1 MHIFVEH
8 RKMKNIVYILGLVV
22 MLVISY
28 FIYDYFMST
37 KLRCNQIH
45 QQTSLNFSTKIK
57 VLKDRVGLNI
67 GKSNIQ
73 KLSDSAQ
80 KVAINLQACCVAA
93 SNHFI
98 DGSQYL
104 ECQKSANNY
113 EKILTKLSQNTE
125 TQLPE
130 PTKTI
135 VKPMAVPTN
144 NNDNSPAAIEA
155 PPTPSAENGRS
166 TEIQP
171 ANTKANTKPQPDEI
185 EALVDEAMSVSD
197 ELNQKI
203 KSLQME

>member
-1 MHIFVEH
+1 
-8 RKMKNIVYILGLVV
+8 MKNIVYILGLVV
-22 MLVISY
+22 ILVISY

-37 KLRCNQIH
+37 KLRCNQLH

-57 VLKDRVGLNI
+57 LLKEKVGLNI

-104 ECQKSANNY
+104 ECQQAANNY
-113 EKILTKLSQNTE
+113 EKILAKLSQNTE
-125 TQLPE
+125 TQGASSINEANNTTAKSQDTSIKKPQH
-130 PTKTI
+130 KTHRSNPSVI
-135 VKPMAVPTN
+135 KP
-144 NNDNSPAAIEA
+144 A
-155 PPTPSAENGRS
+155 PPVATKSDRE
-166 TEIQP
+166 TELSKN
-171 ANTKANTKPQPDEI
+171 NTKSDKTEPDRI
-185 EALVDEAMSVSD
+185 EALVDQAMSVSD

>member
-1 MHIFVEH
+1 
-8 RKMKNIVYILGLVV
+8 

-104 ECQKSANNY
+104 ECQQSANSY

-125 TQLPE
+125 SQPLTTNQPTTTASE
-130 PTKTI
+130 PTVMENNKNDTSI
-135 VKPMAVPTN
+135 IALSPKNSNESTSLTDTN
-144 NNDNSPAAIEA
+144 NNKKVQTNETETIIEA
-155 PPTPSAENGRS
+155 
-166 TEIQP
+166 
-171 ANTKANTKPQPDEI
+171 DEI
-185 EALVDEAMSVSD
+185 ENLVDQAISVSD
-197 ELNQKI
+197 KLNQKV
-203 KSLQME
+203 KNLKAE